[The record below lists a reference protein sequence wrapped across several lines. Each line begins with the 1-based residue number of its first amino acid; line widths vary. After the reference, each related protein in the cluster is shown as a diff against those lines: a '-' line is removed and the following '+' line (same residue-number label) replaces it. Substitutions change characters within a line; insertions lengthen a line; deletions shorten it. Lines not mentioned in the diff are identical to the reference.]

1 MRRFL
6 SGALVAAAIA
16 CPALAFAADTP
27 HFFYINKDGNDSW
40 FVEEVAGAKAE
51 AEKLGVQFTSQNV
64 DFDSNRTT
72 VAVDTAIAANAK
84 GIVIVV
90 PEQKIG
96 PAVLKKALGMTEK
109 QVIGGC

>member
-1 MRRFL
+1 MRKLLFGSL
-6 SGALVAAAIA
+6 CAAVLLCPVLAVAADA
-16 CPALAFAADTP
+16 P

-51 AEKLGVQFTSQNV
+51 AEKLGVGFTSQNV

-72 VAVDTAIAANAK
+72 VAVDTAIAAGAK
-84 GIVIVV
+84 GVVIVV

-96 PAVLKKALGMTEK
+96 PAVLKKA
-109 QVIGGC
+109 